1 MDAQASSR
9 ESDGRSSDGPHGDG
23 VEEAVAVLKAVA
35 DPTRFRL
42 LWALSQQELPVGRL
56 AELVG
61 AHVAAV
67 SQHLAKLRTAG
78 LVASRRD
85 GTRIFYRV
93 SGEHVRGLLEEVV
106 VVAASSGDSGTGP
119 GDSGPGS
126 AAEPAPAPRALR
138 WPRAVGLR
146 PVRRPT

>member
-1 MDAQASSR
+1 MDAQASSG
-9 ESDGRSSDGPHGDG
+9 ESDDRGSDGPYGDG

-42 LWALSQQELPVGRL
+42 LWALSQRELPVGKL

-78 LVASRRD
+78 LVTSRRD

-93 SGEHVRGLLEEVV
+93 SGEHVRVLLEDVV
-106 VVAASSGDSGTGP
+106 VVAGSGGESGTGP
-119 GDSGPGS
+119 GDAAS
-126 AAEPAPAPRALR
+126 ATEPSPAPRPLR

-146 PVRRPT
+146 PMRRPT

>member
-9 ESDGRSSDGPHGDG
+9 GSDGLGSDGPHSDG

-42 LWALSQQELPVGRL
+42 LWALSQQELPVGKL

-85 GTRIFYRV
+85 GTRIFYRI

-106 VVAASSGDSGTGP
+106 VVAGSGGDESTGP
-119 GDSGPGS
+119 GGS
-126 AAEPAPAPRALR
+126 APASATEPAPAARTLR

-146 PVRRPT
+146 PVRRST

>member
-9 ESDGRSSDGPHGDG
+9 GSDGRGSDGPYSDG

-42 LWALSQQELPVGRL
+42 LWALSQQELPVGKL
-56 AELVG
+56 ADLVG

-85 GTRIFYRV
+85 GTRIFYRI

-106 VVAASSGDSGTGP
+106 VVARSGGDDSTGP
-119 GDSGPGS
+119 GGSGTAS
-126 AAEPAPAPRALR
+126 ATETAPAARALR

-146 PVRRPT
+146 PVRKAT